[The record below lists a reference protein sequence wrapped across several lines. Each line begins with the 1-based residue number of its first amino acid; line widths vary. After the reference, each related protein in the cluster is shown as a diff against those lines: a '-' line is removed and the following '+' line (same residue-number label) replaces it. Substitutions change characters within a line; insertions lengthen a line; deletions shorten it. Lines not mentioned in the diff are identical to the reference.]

1 MPPQPIKAIH
11 KQVQIIMSNEFSNQ
25 TNKNLDRIMNE
36 LGDKWERI
44 SKIYQ
49 DSITERL
56 RSKLETIALTGN
68 IIDFNLESLF
78 ELFNRSESFRNHLKS
93 SIIDFDIDIDLDGF
107 SNSNVK
113 KENSLADK
121 DMQNP
126 FLFRGLLHQDPLLK
140 NDLLLSNNQFI
151 SINREIDKDIN
162 NLISEYENEINMD
175 QSPVIF
181 YRTPLGM
188 RICTECVPKTIN
200 PALLFTL
207 IKDSN
212 TQDQDWAEIKSK
224 LLPLMKRFSKEFNDI
239 LSDIGGVILEQQGRL
254 DRREGAYH
262 VNKLL
267 YEYGEDVFSDRD

>member
-1 MPPQPIKAIH
+1 
-11 KQVQIIMSNEFSNQ
+11 MSNEFSNQ

-49 DSITERL
+49 NSITERL

-78 ELFNRSESFRNHLKS
+78 ELFNRSESFRNHLKA

-162 NLISEYENEINMD
+162 NLILSGAENSVESQYETRVTRANSIRKSNFSRLAIEA
-175 QSPVIF
+175 QAGGGLV
-181 YRTPLGM
+181 LGK
-188 RICTECVPKTIN
+188 IC
-200 PALLFTL
+200 
-207 IKDSN
+207 
-212 TQDQDWAEIKSK
+212 
-224 LLPLMKRFSKEFNDI
+224 KR
-239 LSDIGGVILEQQGRL
+239 GR
-254 DRREGAYH
+254 
-262 VNKLL
+262 
-267 YEYGEDVFSDRD
+267 VFCW